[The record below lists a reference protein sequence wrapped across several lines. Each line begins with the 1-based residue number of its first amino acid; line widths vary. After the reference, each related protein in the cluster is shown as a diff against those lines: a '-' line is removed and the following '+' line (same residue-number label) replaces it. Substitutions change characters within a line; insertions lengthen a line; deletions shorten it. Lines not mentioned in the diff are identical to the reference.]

1 MQAQMLT
8 SKFGGEL
15 ISFKLNGEEKIHQGK
30 DCVDENGKIYWQ
42 RHSPILFPVV
52 GKLKK
57 NQTIIGGR
65 TYEMPQHGFARDLE
79 FEPLTKLDNFHSYM
93 LKSNKYTL
101 SRYPYDFELYATYRI
116 DGNKLT
122 TIYKVI
128 NTGITNMPFGIGG
141 HPAFKIDL
149 EQLKKGNYYIEFE
162 EDEEKLPFAKAE
174 VVRLMK
180 ENLDDDKMI
189 RERVKVEMN
198 KFLGEVLKN
207 VCKQLNDYP
216 YTTIEY
222 EMLKEST
229 YPYTNITRINQEKER
244 ILLHLEA
251 IKADC
256 NALAMDVQ
264 RTLKLKDVAEED
276 DLSSFLAHDD
286 EETEEEE

>member
-1 MQAQMLT
+1 MSEEEMIEET
-8 SKFGGEL
+8 S
-15 ISFKLNGEEKIHQGK
+15 EEF
-30 DCVDENGKIYWQ
+30 VD
-42 RHSPILFPVV
+42 
-52 GKLKK
+52 
-57 NQTIIGGR
+57 
-65 TYEMPQHGFARDLE
+65 
-79 FEPLTKLDNFHSYM
+79 
-93 LKSNKYTL
+93 
-101 SRYPYDFELYATYRI
+101 
-116 DGNKLT
+116 
-122 TIYKVI
+122 
-128 NTGITNMPFGIGG
+128 
-141 HPAFKIDL
+141 
-149 EQLKKGNYYIEFE
+149 

-198 KFLGEVLKN
+198 KFLGDVLKN

-229 YPYTNITRINQEKER
+229 YPYTNIERINQEKER

-264 RTLKLKDVAEED
+264 KTLKLKDVVEED
-276 DLSSFLAHDD
+276 SFANFSANAD
-286 EETEEEE
+286 EDTEEE

>member
-1 MQAQMLT
+1 M
-8 SKFGGEL
+8 SD
-15 ISFKLNGEEKIHQGK
+15 EEIIETTEEF
-30 DCVDENGKIYWQ
+30 VD
-42 RHSPILFPVV
+42 
-52 GKLKK
+52 
-57 NQTIIGGR
+57 
-65 TYEMPQHGFARDLE
+65 
-79 FEPLTKLDNFHSYM
+79 
-93 LKSNKYTL
+93 
-101 SRYPYDFELYATYRI
+101 
-116 DGNKLT
+116 
-122 TIYKVI
+122 
-128 NTGITNMPFGIGG
+128 
-141 HPAFKIDL
+141 
-149 EQLKKGNYYIEFE
+149 

-229 YPYTNITRINQEKER
+229 YPYTNIERINQEKER

-264 RTLKLKDVAEED
+264 KTLKLKDVVEED
-276 DLSSFLAHDD
+276 SFVNFSAVS
-286 EETEEEE
+286 EEEEEEE

>member
-1 MQAQMLT
+1 MSEEEMIEET
-8 SKFGGEL
+8 S
-15 ISFKLNGEEKIHQGK
+15 EEFI
-30 DCVDENGKIYWQ
+30 
-42 RHSPILFPVV
+42 
-52 GKLKK
+52 
-57 NQTIIGGR
+57 
-65 TYEMPQHGFARDLE
+65 
-79 FEPLTKLDNFHSYM
+79 
-93 LKSNKYTL
+93 
-101 SRYPYDFELYATYRI
+101 
-116 DGNKLT
+116 
-122 TIYKVI
+122 
-128 NTGITNMPFGIGG
+128 
-141 HPAFKIDL
+141 
-149 EQLKKGNYYIEFE
+149 E

-198 KFLGEVLKN
+198 KFLGDVLKN

-229 YPYTNITRINQEKER
+229 YPYTNIERINQEKER

-264 RTLKLKDVAEED
+264 KTLKLKDVVEGD
-276 DLSSFLAHDD
+276 TFSFSAPTDD
-286 EETEEEE
+286 EEEEE

>member
-1 MQAQMLT
+1 MPENE
-8 SKFGGEL
+8 F
-15 ISFKLNGEEKIHQGK
+15 NEEEF
-30 DCVDENGKIYWQ
+30 VD
-42 RHSPILFPVV
+42 
-52 GKLKK
+52 
-57 NQTIIGGR
+57 
-65 TYEMPQHGFARDLE
+65 
-79 FEPLTKLDNFHSYM
+79 
-93 LKSNKYTL
+93 
-101 SRYPYDFELYATYRI
+101 
-116 DGNKLT
+116 
-122 TIYKVI
+122 
-128 NTGITNMPFGIGG
+128 
-141 HPAFKIDL
+141 
-149 EQLKKGNYYIEFE
+149 

-198 KFLGEVLKN
+198 KFLGDVLKN

-229 YPYTNITRINQEKER
+229 YPYTNIERINQEKER

-264 RTLKLKDVAEED
+264 KTLKLKDVVEED
-276 DLSSFLAHDD
+276 TFTDFSANLD
-286 EETEEEE
+286 EEEEE